1 MTTVLVEEVR
11 NTVEVDDGTTVVV
24 VVEERVQVVDAA
36 VQGPQGAPGASSSS
50 YVHTQTPAAASWVVN
65 HDLGY
70 RPAVTVFDGTGA
82 LVVTDFVHNSTSS
95 LTITFGAP
103 LAGVAYLS

>member
-24 VVEERVQVVDAA
+24 VVETVVEVVDVA
-36 VQGPQGAPGASSSS
+36 VQGPPGPPGAASSS
-50 YVHTQTPAAASWVVN
+50 YVHTQTEPAATWIVTHN
-65 HDLGY
+65 LGY
-70 RPAVTVFDGTGA
+70 RPAVTVFDGGGA
-82 LVVTDFVHNSTSS
+82 LVVSDFVHNSTSS
-95 LTITFGAP
+95 LTVTFGAP